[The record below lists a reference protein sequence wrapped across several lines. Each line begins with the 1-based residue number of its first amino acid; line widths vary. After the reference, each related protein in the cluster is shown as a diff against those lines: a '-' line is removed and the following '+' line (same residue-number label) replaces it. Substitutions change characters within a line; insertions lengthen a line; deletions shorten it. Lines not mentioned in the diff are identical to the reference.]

1 METGTIQMAKNHKKH
16 SEEIVRNFREQ
27 LPEKALKAMDE
38 DVLEELALMIESAL
52 STTVLE
58 HIEEAADKL
67 TALAKEFRKKVEHFE
82 EKGSH

>member
-1 METGTIQMAKNHKKH
+1 MAKNHKKH
-16 SEEIVRNFREQ
+16 AAEIVRNFKDQ
-27 LPEKALKAMDE
+27 LSPKALKAMDE
-38 DVLEELALMIESAL
+38 DVFDELALIIESAL

-67 TALAKEFRKKVEHFE
+67 TALTKEFRKKVEHFE

>member
-1 METGTIQMAKNHKKH
+1 MAKNHKKH
-16 SEEIVRNFREQ
+16 SEEIVRNFRDQ
-27 LPEKALKAMDE
+27 LPPKALKAMDD
-38 DVLEELALMIESAL
+38 DVFEELALIIESAL

-82 EKGSH
+82 ERGSH